1 MMMRTFLLRYTVNE
15 MASLLDGFADAMAE
29 SGFKTF
35 RCQTQGCR
43 AVLWLESDDTL
54 EDIVRGSGGVTLMR
68 YAQIP
73 EDECAF
79 CAAKQKVA
87 RRMVG

>member
-1 MMMRTFLLRYTVNE
+1 MEKRNH
-15 MASLLDGFADAMAE
+15 
-29 SGFKTF
+29 KIW
-35 RCQTQGCR
+35 RCENKECR